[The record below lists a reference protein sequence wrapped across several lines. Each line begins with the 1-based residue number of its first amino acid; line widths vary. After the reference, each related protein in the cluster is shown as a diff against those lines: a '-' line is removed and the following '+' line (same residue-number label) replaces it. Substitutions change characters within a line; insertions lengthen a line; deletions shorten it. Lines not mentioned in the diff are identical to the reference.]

1 MNLGLGSLQSV
12 LQLVLDGLEI
22 PKVVGSPIEKG
33 YLAGLLVGRGE
44 RVLEAGI
51 AITELV
57 TAPLF

>member
-1 MNLGLGSLQSV
+1 MNLSLGGLQSV

-22 PKVVGSPIEKG
+22 PKVVCSPVEEG
-33 YLAGLLVGRGE
+33 YFAGLLVGRGK

-51 AITELV
+51 AITEFV